1 MQRQELADKVAV
13 ASWARVVLA
22 SGLGL
27 VVVVLVPRMGGGG
40 ARPALQ
46 TLLLTGGLL
55 AAVTA
60 PVLYL
65 AVRRPLGLGVLTA
78 LCMVVYNLLVIGVKF
93 VLAPYGLYQVNQ
105 VKTLTGLTNVSDTF
119 GAVLTAGLVFVLYLA
134 VYLLLYRIARS
145 RVAALLRRDKDGQA
159 KGGKAAVVVMTLL
172 LVTALAVSGGGVIVL
187 VGAAGAA
194 QYLGFVFSSAVAGLI
209 ALALVVAIALASQVF
224 TSAAERARAAGNVAV
239 LVSFFWLGLY
249 FLALYHVLWVVYILV
264 VTSAWPLKVVVPK

>member
-264 VTSAWPLKVVVPK
+264 VTSVWPLKVVVPK

>member
-1 MQRQELADKVAV
+1 MQRQDLADRVTV

-27 VVVVLVPRMGGGG
+27 VVVALVPRMGGGG

-65 AVRRPLGLGVLTA
+65 AVRRPLGLGALTA
-78 LCMVVYNLLVIGVKF
+78 LSMVVYNLLVIGVKF
-93 VLAPYGLYQVNQ
+93 VLATYGLYQVNQ

-134 VYLLLYRIARS
+134 VYLLLYRIARG
-145 RVAALLRRDKDGQA
+145 RVATLLRRDKDGQA
-159 KGGKAAVVVMTLL
+159 KGSKAAVVVMALL
-172 LVTALAVSGGGVIVL
+172 LVTALAVSGGGVILL

-194 QYLGFVFSSAVAGLI
+194 QYLGFVFTSGVAGLI
-209 ALALVVAIALASQVF
+209 ALALVAAIALASQVF

-264 VTSAWPLKVVVPK
+264 VTSVWPLKVVVPK

>member
-1 MQRQELADKVAV
+1 MQRQDLADKVAV

-22 SGLGL
+22 SGLAL

-65 AVRRPLGLGVLTA
+65 AVRRPLGLGILTA
-78 LCMVVYNLLVIGVKF
+78 VCMVVYNLLVIAVKF
-93 VLAPYGLYQVNQ
+93 VLAPHGLYQVNQ

-134 VYLLLYRIARS
+134 VYLVLYRIARS
-145 RVAALLRRDKDGQA
+145 RVAALLQRDKEGQA

-172 LVTALAVSGGGVIVL
+172 LVTALAVSGGGVILL

-194 QYLGFVFSSAVAGLI
+194 QYLGFVFSSGVAGLI

-224 TSAAERARAAGNVAV
+224 TSAAERARAAGDVAV

-264 VTSAWPLKVVVPK
+264 VTSVWPLKVVVPK